1 MNNNR
6 LLKLA
11 FLWLIAVLLL
21 LTYLFYDATEQ
32 ISILDSQIEQRD
44 SLIKELSTSNDLIKE
59 YFDVKYDSVKKEKIY
74 VLKDS
79 KKTKVEVEK
88 WKAIHD
94 VEYIKSEDRFY
105 KNGKRISSDSLIKE
119 YNNLSQRNT
128 DDWKK
133 LVERYKLLVHDY
145 NKLGLKLSKIEDS
158 LWVKNLLLK
167 NIEKYYKIQYN
178 YGYKGNQVITNLSS
192 EKLDSALMLL
202 DIYRDKLKYNPQKKQ
217 WTIKRQVM
225 KFKIMNSSYYNFMK
239 GGPIPHKHGE
249 DL

>member
-44 SLIKELSTSNDLIKE
+44 SLIKELSNSNDLIKE
-59 YFDVKYDSVKKEKIY
+59 YFDIKYDSTKNEKTY

-79 KKTKVEVEK
+79 KKTRIEVER
-88 WKAIHD
+88 WKHD
-94 VEYIKSEDRFY
+94 VEYIKGEDTFF
-105 KNGKRISSDSLIKE
+105 KNGKQISADSLIKE

-128 DDWKK
+128 ADWKGIVK
-133 LVERYKLLVHDY
+133 KYNTLVAEYT
-145 NKLGLKLSKIEDS
+145 KLGLKFSALEDS

-167 NIEKYYKIQYN
+167 NSAKFYNIQYN
-178 YGYKGNQVITNLSS
+178 YRYKGNQVITNISS

-202 DIYRDKLKYNPQKKQ
+202 ELYRDKLKYDIKKKQ
-217 WTIKRQVM
+217 WTIKR
-225 KFKIMNSSYYNFMK
+225 
-239 GGPIPHKHGE
+239 
-249 DL
+249 